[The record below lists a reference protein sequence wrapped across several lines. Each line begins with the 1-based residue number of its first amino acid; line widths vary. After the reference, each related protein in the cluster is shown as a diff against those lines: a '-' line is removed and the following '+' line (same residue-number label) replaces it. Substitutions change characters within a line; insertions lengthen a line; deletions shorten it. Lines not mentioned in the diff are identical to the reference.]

1 MLYNSSKLVVQ
12 LFIPERAVGKK
23 ILIMD
28 KQLTARLNLANE
40 DKILVRLL
48 LTLFVVT
55 AHGR

>member
-28 KQLTARLNLANE
+28 KQLTAWFNLQE
-40 DKILVRLL
+40 GKIVSPNSSGFKPFL
-48 LTLFVVT
+48 
-55 AHGR
+55 

>member
-1 MLYNSSKLVVQ
+1 
-12 LFIPERAVGKK
+12 
-23 ILIMD
+23 MD

-48 LTLFVVT
+48 VTLFVVT